1 MPFALGHYGCIGKQ
15 LAYME
20 LRAVIAKLVLA
31 FDVEFA
37 PGEDGTTLVEKS
49 CDAFTML
56 IADLY
61 LVLKDR
67 KAAA

>member
-1 MPFALGHYGCIGKQ
+1 M
-15 LAYME
+15 
-20 LRAVIAKLVLA
+20 IAKLVLA

-37 PGEDGTTLVEKS
+37 PGEDGTTLFEKS

-67 KAAA
+67 KVVA